1 MIALVFLPSITNALP
16 SPANEK
22 KGNEGIGLTY
32 ECVDEKG
39 IVGNCD
45 FDDFIGAIKK
55 VVNYAVTLVLFLSV
69 IAIVIAGFKF
79 MISGDKPAERDAA
92 KEILRKVAMGLFFIL
107 AAWLI
112 VTLIMN
118 ALVDSEK
125 IPSLLSN

>member
-1 MIALVFLPSITNALP
+1 MQKQSTKRISVLAGLVFMIALVFLPSITNALP

-39 IVGNCD
+39 IVGNCV
-45 FDDFIGAIKK
+45 F
-55 VVNYAVTLVLFLSV
+55 FLSV

-125 IPSLLSN
+125 IPSAF